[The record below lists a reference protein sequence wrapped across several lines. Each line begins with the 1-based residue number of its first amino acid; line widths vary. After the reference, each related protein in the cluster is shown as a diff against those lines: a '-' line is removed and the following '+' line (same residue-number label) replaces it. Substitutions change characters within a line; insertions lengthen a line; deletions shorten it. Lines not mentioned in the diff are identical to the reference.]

1 MHYDETMPHYS
12 IIFDQKV
19 IILKNDCKQRNDHR
33 LALRSGHSKNKRSC
47 ARMGPFN
54 ILETDTFVA
63 QKEHHSGIY
72 LLPNLFT
79 TASLFAAFYSIV
91 ASFKA
96 QYEVAIIA
104 IFIGMIADGLDGR
117 IARLTNTQSEFGAQY
132 DSLSDMVTFGVA
144 PALLL
149 YCWNLNHLGK
159 LGWLVAFIYTAAV
172 ALRLARFNVQT
183 ETADKRYFQGLAC
196 PAGAALVCSFVWLCQ
211 QNHFKTMLACIL
223 TAIITII
230 TAALM
235 VSSLRYYS
243 FKEVDFKGK
252 VPFLYLLLMIIIFV
266 AIAANPSV
274 VLFTGFVIYALS
286 GPMQLLLTLRRWRK
300 QA

>member
-1 MHYDETMPHYS
+1 M
-12 IIFDQKV
+12 
-19 IILKNDCKQRNDHR
+19 N
-33 LALRSGHSKNKRSC
+33 
-47 ARMGPFN
+47 
-54 ILETDTFVA
+54 
-63 QKEHHSGIY
+63 QKETPSGIY

-96 QYEVAIIA
+96 QYEVAVIA

-149 YCWNLNHLGK
+149 YSWSLHQLGK
-159 LGWLVAFIYTAAV
+159 FGWLVAFVYTAAV
-172 ALRLARFNVQT
+172 ALRLARFNTQV

-196 PAGAALVCSFVWLCQ
+196 PPAAAVVSSFTWFCHQNQYQHLLVSL
-211 QNHFKTMLACIL
+211 L
-223 TAIITII
+223 TAVVAVF
-230 TAALM
+230 TAILM
-235 VSSLRYYS
+235 VSNVRYYS

-252 VPFLYLLLMIIIFV
+252 VPFLYLLLMVILFV

-274 VLFTGFVIYALS
+274 VLFTGFIIYALS
-286 GPMQLLLTLRRWRK
+286 GPLRLLLIIQRSRRQGKKSRK
-300 QA
+300 N